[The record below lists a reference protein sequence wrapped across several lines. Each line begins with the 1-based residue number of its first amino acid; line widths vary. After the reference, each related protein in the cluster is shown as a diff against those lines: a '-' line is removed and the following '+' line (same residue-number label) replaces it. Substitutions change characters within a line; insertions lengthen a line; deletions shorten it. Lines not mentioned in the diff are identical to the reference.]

1 MMPLSIISLDL
12 SHPSTLL
19 DMASEEA
26 LQFQVLHIASM
37 EKLAIYVVGRSDHEF
52 SSTTSNIISRGGYSA
67 FVGAVRPA
75 APTQGSLQ
83 IMRL

>member
-1 MMPLSIISLDL
+1 MGW
-12 SHPSTLL
+12 
-19 DMASEEA
+19 EA
-26 LQFQVLHIASM
+26 LQIWNASYWQFATM

>member
-26 LQFQVLHIASM
+26 LQFEVLHIATM

-52 SSTTSNIISRGGYSA
+52 SSS
-67 FVGAVRPA
+67 
-75 APTQGSLQ
+75 PTNLANY
-83 IMRL
+83 